1 MYVLMCIIIL
11 RQFHRRRVKR
21 GLDRTSLLTL
31 AFTVAMI
38 AVTTGWYLTSALYN
52 SLLLAGGVLTLPP
65 SEQLD
70 ALTMCNPEAIARD
83 VFKGLQMV
91 LADALLVC
99 PRYRNA
105 ETPADA
111 PRHSSGARGSCGTRT
126 TTSPSSPR
134 SSGSA
139 SRARR

>member
-99 PRYRNA
+99 LFCA
-105 ETPADA
+105 
-111 PRHSSGARGSCGTRT
+111 
-126 TTSPSSPR
+126 
-134 SSGSA
+134 
-139 SRARR
+139 